1 MLLMNKVIFC
11 RLSAIVYEQN
21 TQEEEKSTTV
31 DSPVKNLKFSKE
43 FIKDKLIH
51 QVVGW
56 LNQKCLDAQVG
67 VCFIGLIEYNNQ
79 YPVRVAG
86 IYLFARY

>member
-1 MLLMNKVIFC
+1 MRIYGIVLLMNKVIFC
-11 RLSAIVYEQN
+11 SLSASVYVQN

-31 DSPVKNLKFSKE
+31 DSAVKILGFSKE
-43 FIKDKLIH
+43 FLKDKLIH

-67 VCFIGLIEYNNQ
+67 IYFID
-79 YPVRVAG
+79 
-86 IYLFARY
+86 